1 MIKKVR
7 KKSGKKLSD
16 DIHLFLEDDDYE
28 SAVSVLRAGMHATQV
43 VRKSKKDGEK
53 GVAYEEVP
61 DFGTR
66 MTAARLT
73 LEYGFGKP
81 ATRHDITVED
91 KTRKTAT
98 PAEIMNRLR
107 DSGQNLASILDVYT
121 ESLETVSEKD
131 SLVLSNE
138 KGD

>member
-1 MIKKVR
+1 MGKIIKKSR
-7 KKSGKKLSD
+7 PKKLAE
-16 DIHLFLEDDDYE
+16 DIHLFLEDNDYAN
-28 SAVSVLRAGMHATQV
+28 AVKVLRSGMGATQI
-43 VRKSKKDGEK
+43 VRKSRKDGEK

-81 ATRHDITVED
+81 ATRHDITVDD

-98 PAEIMNRLR
+98 PSEIMARLR
-107 DSGQNLASILDVYT
+107 DSGQSLASILDVYT
-121 ESLETVSEKD
+121 DSLESVNQEAPVELENTNKD
-131 SLVLSNE
+131 
-138 KGD
+138 

>member
-1 MIKKVR
+1 MPKKTQ
-7 KKSGKKLSD
+7 KKSGKKLSE
-16 DIHLFLEDDDYE
+16 DIHLFLEDNDFD
-28 SAVSVLRAGMHATQV
+28 SAVSVLRDGMSATQV
-43 VRKSKKDGEK
+43 VRKSKQNGEK

-91 KTRKTAT
+91 KTKQIAS

-107 DSGQNLASILDVYT
+107 DSGESLTSIINVYT
-121 ESLETVSEKD
+121 ESLESVKEAPLELESA
-131 SLVLSNE
+131 
-138 KGD
+138 

>member
-1 MIKKVR
+1 MAKISR
-7 KKSGKKLSD
+7 KSKSKKLAE
-16 DIHLFLEDDDYE
+16 DIHLFLEDNDYA
-28 SAVSVLRAGMHATQV
+28 SAVSVLRDGMSATQV
-43 VRKSKKDGEK
+43 VRKSRENGEK

-91 KTRKTAT
+91 KTMKTAS
-98 PAEIMNRLR
+98 PEEIMNRLKN
-107 DSGQNLASILDVYT
+107 SGQNLASIINVYT
-121 ESLETVSEKD
+121 DSLESVKEETPLELESV
-131 SLVLSNE
+131 
-138 KGD
+138 

>member
-1 MIKKVR
+1 MIQKIR
-7 KKSGKKLSD
+7 KKSGKKLSE
-16 DIHLFLEDDDYE
+16 DIHLFLEDKDYE
-28 SAVSVLRAGMHATQV
+28 SAVKVLRSGMSATQV
-43 VRKSKKDGEK
+43 VRKSRENGEK

-91 KTRKTAT
+91 KTSRTAS
-98 PAEIMNRLR
+98 PAEIMTRLR

-121 ESLETVSEKD
+121 ESLENVSEETRNAD
-131 SLVLSNE
+131 S
-138 KGD
+138 

>member
-1 MIKKVR
+1 MPKITKKR
-7 KKSGKKLSD
+7 GAKKLSD
-16 DIHLFLEDDDYE
+16 DIQLFLEDQDYAN
-28 SAVSVLRAGMHATQV
+28 AVKVLRSGMGATQI
-43 VRKSKKDGEK
+43 VRKSRKNGEV

-91 KTRKTAT
+91 KTKRPAT
-98 PAEIMNRLR
+98 PSEIMSRLR
-107 DSGQNLASILDVYT
+107 DSGQNLTEIINVYT
-121 ESLETVSEKD
+121 DSLESIEERRMIE
-131 SLVLSNE
+131 S
-138 KGD
+138 G